1 MAIVRFS
8 LARYATASLAL
19 LLAASAAVAAPPPD
33 QACRGAKLKAAG
45 KYAAGVLGCDA
56 KAAKDGSTVDPV
68 CLAKSSEKFTGS
80 FASAETKSGVS
91 CNGIDSAIAATV
103 EETASDAGEAAPLL
117 PGGGKCP
124 SLTRKAAG
132 KLASSILGAWSKFVT
147 TADATKRDV
156 AIDKA
161 RTTFASKMT
170 KAEADSTGCA
180 GTGQAEAVRTAIE
193 DGLASVI
200 ACLGSAESCIETIEE
215 VPAGGSATSDPGN
228 VGPTEEAPVTA
239 ALETPNAGTVLL
251 RVADAGSEAP
261 SGYELLGIE
270 IEIDAPPATAGDPL
284 VLTFVIDSS
293 LLPPDPNTIVLQ
305 RDGVTVAD
313 CSGAPGVA
321 SPDPCIQSRTVL
333 PSTDFEIVV
342 LSSHASLWTPLLPV
356 VVACPTKMLWELRA
370 DAVGDDRATEVD
382 VGWKGFTDSFDP
394 ASGSAM
400 TFALD
405 CASVNA
411 PCGTCDV
418 VGMDPAAG
426 NCRCANDTRT
436 ICDEPGVADAD
447 DCGGSQCQCV
457 VRVPSPVVAGGTS
470 TCVVGVATNDPTGSW
485 NVETGAGD
493 VHIVERLK
501 IFFGNSLVD
510 PCPTCVGDTPGDG
523 VADGTC
529 NGGQSNGLSCE
540 AHASD
545 PTYPHPG
552 GGFYSIDCMPSSG
565 TNITGNGLLLSHTE
579 TTGTSTLTA
588 ALPCSAPN
596 GSLMCA
602 CMVCSLNAE
611 IGCSSDADCA
621 AVSAGTCN
629 SLGGGVSTLPDNCD
643 VAGSCVADSDGEG
656 TCPGGFPD
664 VYCDGFVEEDG
675 RGIILCNTNS
685 DCDAHAQPGFEPGD
699 CTVAVSPPC
708 FDSTISATGLAHPS
722 EPRTV
727 ATTCVPPTSN
737 SGVNN
742 AVGLPGPG
750 RVRSDWF
757 VTFVE

>member
-8 LARYATASLAL
+8 LASSATASLVL
-19 LLAASAAVAAPPPD
+19 VLAASAAIAAPPPD
-33 QACRGAKLKAAG
+33 QACRSAKLKGAG
-45 KYAAGVLGCDA
+45 KYAAAVLGCYA
-56 KAAKDGSTVDPV
+56 KAAKDASVVDPA
-68 CLAKSSEKFTGS
+68 CLTKSSDKFTDS
-80 FASAETKSGVS
+80 FANAESKSGVS
-91 CNGIDSAIAATV
+91 CNGVDSPIAATV
-103 EETASDAGEAAPLL
+103 EEAASDVGEAAPLL
-117 PGGGKCP
+117 SGGGKCP

-147 TADATKRDV
+147 TADATKRDE

-161 RTTFASKMT
+161 RATFASKMI
-170 KAEADSTGCA
+170 KAETDSTGCV
-180 GTGQAEAVRTAIE
+180 GTGQAEPVRTAVE
-193 DGLASVI
+193 NGLASVI
-200 ACLGSAESCIETIEE
+200 ACLASAESCIETIEE

-228 VGPTEEAPVTA
+228 VGPTEEIPLTA
-239 ALETPNAGTVLL
+239 EIETPNAGTVLL
-251 RVADAGSEAP
+251 RVADAVNEAP
-261 SGYELLGIE
+261 AGYELLGIE
-270 IEIDAPPATAGDPL
+270 IEIDAPPATTADPL

-305 RDGVTVAD
+305 RDGVSVAD

-382 VGWKGFTDSFDP
+382 VGWKGIVHNFDP

-400 TFALD
+400 TFGLD
-405 CASVNA
+405 CAVANA

-418 VGMDPAAG
+418 TGLDPAAG
-426 NCRCANDTRT
+426 NCRCANNPRT
-436 ICDEPGVADAD
+436 VCDEPGAADAD
-447 DCGGSQCQCV
+447 DCGGSTCECY
-457 VRVPSPVVAGGTS
+457 VRVPSPIVAGGVPSCTVS
-470 TCVVGVATNDPTGSW
+470 VASNNPTGTW

-493 VHIVERLK
+493 VQIVERLK
-501 IFFGNSLVD
+501 IFNGNSTLS
-510 PCPTCVGDTPGDG
+510 PCPTCDGDTPGDG

-529 NGGQSNGLSCE
+529 NGGQSHGLSCE

-545 PTYPHPG
+545 PSYPHPG
-552 GGFYSIDCMPSSG
+552 GGFYSIDCMPNSAA
-565 TNITGNGLLLSHTE
+565 NITGNGLLLSHTE

-602 CMVCSLNAE
+602 CMVCSLNSSV
-611 IGCSSDADCA
+611 GCSSNADCA

-629 SLGGGVSTLPDNCD
+629 SLGGGASTLPDSCN
-643 VAGSCVADSDGEG
+643 VAGSCTADVDGEG
-656 TCPGGFPD
+656 TCPGTIDRF
-664 VYCDGFVEEDG
+664 CDGFVEEDG
-675 RGIILCNTNS
+675 RGIIPCSTNT
-685 DCDAHAQPGFEPGD
+685 DCDNYAQPGFEPGD
-699 CTVAVSPPC
+699 CTVQTLRPC
-708 FDSTISATGLAHPS
+708 FDSTISATGLADPA

-737 SGVNN
+737 GAVNG

-750 RVRSDWF
+750 RVRTDWF